1 MRPPE
6 VYRAINAVTA
16 ALSADGIAKSHTNP
30 IELYQYRSIDDVLNR
45 LSPMIAEH
53 RLCILPRV
61 LERTVTERPSPA
73 TPMRVNVMVRMA
85 FDLVSVE
92 DGSVHTVE
100 AFGEAL
106 DEGDKGTAKAMS
118 AAYKA
123 AMLQAFCIPVAGT
136 EDADASSATLITRPS
151 VRTGEPVEGWEHWA
165 KDVMDTL
172 GICESIAAIDR
183 VQSGK
188 RPHLRAISRERPDLY
203 ASLGE
208 CFLRRRQ
215 LLLVPACPPKRPRKP
230 YVRRDK
236 PSDAAVMSNH
246 QATNFVLVEA

>member
-16 ALSADGIAKSHTNP
+16 ALAGDGILKARTNP

-45 LSPMIAEH
+45 LAPLIAEH

-61 LERTVTERPSPA
+61 LERIITDRPSTA
-73 TPMRVNVMVRMA
+73 TPMRVNILLRVA

-100 AFGEAL
+100 AYGEAL
-106 DEGDKGTAKAMS
+106 DDGDKGTAKAMS

-136 EDADASSATLITRPS
+136 GDADAGMTARVARPS
-151 VRTGEPVEGWEHWA
+151 ALTGEPVEGWDRWA
-165 KDVMDTL
+165 REVMETL
-172 GICESIAAIDR
+172 GICESIAAVDR

-188 RPHLRAISRERPDLY
+188 RPQLRAISRERPDLY
-203 ASLGE
+203 SALGE
-208 CFLRRRQ
+208 CFAQQRE
-215 LLLVPACPPKRPRKP
+215 LLLAPTRPSKKTRTP
-230 YVRRDK
+230 SVRRVK
-236 PSDAAVMSNH
+236 PITRNDEAIEPM
-246 QATNFVLVEA
+246 LVEA

>member
-16 ALSADGIAKSHTNP
+16 ALAGDGIPKARTNP

-45 LSPMIAEH
+45 LAPLIAEH

-61 LERTVTERPSPA
+61 LERVITDRPSPA
-73 TPMRVNVMVRMA
+73 APMRVNVMVRVA

-100 AFGEAL
+100 SFGEAL
-106 DEGDKGTAKAMS
+106 DDGDKGTAKAMS

-136 EDADASSATLITRPS
+136 EDADAGMTARVTRPS
-151 VRTGEPVEGWEHWA
+151 ALTGEPVEGWDRWA
-165 KDVMDTL
+165 TEVMDTL
-172 GICESIAAIDR
+172 GICESIAAVDR

-188 RPHLRAISRERPDLY
+188 RSQLKAISRERPDLY
-203 ASLGE
+203 AALGD
-208 CFLRRRQ
+208 CFSKQRQ
-215 LLLVPACPPKRPRKP
+215 ALLAPVCAPKEARKP
-230 YVRRDK
+230 YVRRDR
-236 PSDAAVMSNH
+236 AVVSNDRE
-246 QATNFVLVEA
+246 TNFVLVEA

>member
-16 ALSADGIAKSHTNP
+16 ALAGDGIAKSRTNA

-45 LSPMIAEH
+45 LAPLIAEH

-61 LERTVTERPSPA
+61 LERIITDRSSPA
-73 TPMRVNVMVRMA
+73 APMRVNVLLRVA

-100 AFGEAL
+100 AYGEAL
-106 DEGDKGTAKAMS
+106 DDGDKGTAKAMS

-136 EDADASSATLITRPS
+136 EDADAAMTARAARPS
-151 VRTGEPVEGWEHWA
+151 ALAGEPVEGWEQWA
-165 KDVMDTL
+165 KEVMETL
-172 GICESIAAIDR
+172 GICESIAAVDR
-183 VQSGK
+183 VQSSK
-188 RPHLRAISRERPDLY
+188 RPQLRAISRERPDLY
-203 ASLGE
+203 TALGE
-208 CFLRRRQ
+208 CFAQQREV
-215 LLLVPACPPKRPRKP
+215 LLAPACAPKKMRKP
-230 YVRRDK
+230 YVRRNK
-236 PSDAAVMSNH
+236 AIVSDDQV
-246 QATNFVLVEA
+246 TNFILVEA

>member
-16 ALSADGIAKSHTNP
+16 ALAGDGIPKARTNA

-45 LSPMIAEH
+45 LAPLIAEH

-61 LERTVTERPSPA
+61 LERIITDRPSAAAPI
-73 TPMRVNVMVRMA
+73 RVTILLRVA

-100 AFGEAL
+100 AYGEAL
-106 DEGDKGTAKAMS
+106 DDGDKGTAKAMS

-123 AMLQAFCIPVAGT
+123 VMLQAFCIPVTGT
-136 EDADASSATLITRPS
+136 EDADASVTGRITRPS
-151 VRTGEPVEGWEHWA
+151 ALTGEPVEGWDRWA
-165 KDVMDTL
+165 KEVMDTL
-172 GICESIAAIDR
+172 GICESIAAVDR

-188 RPHLRAISRERPDLY
+188 RPQLRAISRERPDLY
-203 ASLGE
+203 SALGE
-208 CFLRRRQ
+208 CFAEQRES
-215 LLLVPACPPKRPRKP
+215 LLAPTWSSKKARKSP
-230 YVRRDK
+230 VRRVK
-236 PSDAAVMSNH
+236 PIIRHD
-246 QATNFVLVEA
+246 QAIEPMLVEA

>member
-16 ALSADGIAKSHTNP
+16 ALAGDGIAKSRTNA

-45 LSPMIAEH
+45 LAPLIAEH

-61 LERTVTERPSPA
+61 LERIITERPSPA
-73 TPMRVNVMVRMA
+73 TPLRVNVMVRVA

-100 AFGEAL
+100 AYGEAL

-123 AMLQAFCIPVAGT
+123 VMLQAFCIPVAGT
-136 EDADASSATLITRPS
+136 EDADASTSRLVTRPS
-151 VRTGEPVEGWEHWA
+151 VQTGQPFEGWEQWA
-165 KDVMDTL
+165 SDVMDTL

-188 RPHLRAISRERPDLY
+188 RPQLRAISRERPDLY
-203 ASLGE
+203 AALGE
-208 CFLRRRQ
+208 CFLQRRQ
-215 LLLVPACPPKRPRKP
+215 ALLAPVCPPKKARKP
-230 YVRRDK
+230 YVRRDR
-236 PSDAAVMSNH
+236 AVVSND
-246 QATNFVLVEA
+246 QVANFVLVEA

>member
-1 MRPPE
+1 VRPPE

-16 ALSADGIAKSHTNP
+16 ALAGDGIPKSRTNP
-30 IELYQYRSIDDVLNR
+30 IELYQYRSIDDVLGR
-45 LSPMIAEH
+45 LAPLIAEH
-53 RLCILPRV
+53 KLCILPRV
-61 LERTVTERPSPA
+61 LERVITERPSPA
-73 TPMRVNVMVRMA
+73 TPMRVNVMVRVA

-100 AFGEAL
+100 AYGEAL

-118 AAYKA
+118 AAYKG

-136 EDADASSATLITRPS
+136 EDADASASRIVTRPS
-151 VRTGEPVEGWEHWA
+151 VHTGEPVEGWEQWA
-165 KDVMDTL
+165 NDVMDTL
-172 GICESIAAIDR
+172 GICESIEAVDR

-188 RPHLRAISRERPDLY
+188 RPQLRAISRERPDLY

-208 CFLRRRQ
+208 CFSLRRQ
-215 LLLVPACPPKRPRKP
+215 ALIAPPSPPCPPKRVRKP

-236 PSDAAVMSNH
+236 AVVSNEP
-246 QATNFVLVEA
+246 ATNFVLVEA

>member
-16 ALSADGIAKSHTNP
+16 ALAGDGIPKSRTNS
-30 IELYQYRSIDDVLNR
+30 IELYQYRSIDDVMGR
-45 LSPMIAEH
+45 LAPLIAEH

-61 LERTVTERPSPA
+61 LERVITERPSPA
-73 TPMRVNVMVRMA
+73 TPMRVNVLVRVA

-100 AFGEAL
+100 AYGEAL
-106 DEGDKGTAKAMS
+106 DDGDKGTAKAMS

-136 EDADASSATLITRPS
+136 EDADASTGKLVTRPS
-151 VRTGEPVEGWEHWA
+151 TLTGEPVEGWDQWA
-165 KDVMDTL
+165 NDVMDTL
-172 GICESIAAIDR
+172 GICESIEAVDR

-188 RPHLRAISRERPDLY
+188 RPQLRAISRERPDLY
-203 ASLGE
+203 AALGE
-208 CFLRRRQ
+208 RFSQRRQ
-215 LLLVPACPPKRPRKP
+215 ALLAPPSPPCQPKKLRKP
-230 YVRRDK
+230 YARRDK
-236 PSDAAVMSNH
+236 AVVSNDRE
-246 QATNFVLVEA
+246 TNFVLVDA

>member
-16 ALSADGIAKSHTNP
+16 ALAEGGIPKSRTNP

-45 LSPMIAEH
+45 LAPLIAEH
-53 RLCILPRV
+53 RLCTLPRV
-61 LERTVTERPSPA
+61 IERIITERPSPA
-73 TPMRVNVMVRMA
+73 TPLRVNVLVRVA

-100 AFGEAL
+100 AYGEAL

-118 AAYKA
+118 AAYKG
-123 AMLQAFCIPVAGT
+123 AMLQAFCIPVSGT
-136 EDADASSATLITRPS
+136 EDADAGTGKLVTRPS
-151 VRTGEPVEGWEHWA
+151 VLTGEPVEGWEQWA

-172 GICESIAAIDR
+172 GICESIEAVDR

-188 RPHLRAISRERPDLY
+188 RPQLRAISRERPDLY
-203 ASLGE
+203 ATLGD

-215 LLLVPACPPKRPRKP
+215 ALLTPPCPPKKVRKP

-236 PSDAAVMSNH
+236 TVVSNEP
-246 QATNFVLVEA
+246 ATNFVLVEA

>member
-1 MRPPE
+1 VRPPE

-16 ALSADGIAKSHTNP
+16 ALAGDGIPKSRTNP

-45 LSPMIAEH
+45 LAPLIAEH

-61 LERTVTERPSPA
+61 IERVITERPSPA
-73 TPMRVNVMVRMA
+73 TPLRVNVLVRVA

-100 AFGEAL
+100 AYGEAL

-118 AAYKA
+118 AAYKG
-123 AMLQAFCIPVAGT
+123 AMLQAFCIPVNGT
-136 EDADASSATLITRPS
+136 EDADAGTGKLVTRPS
-151 VRTGEPVEGWEHWA
+151 VQTGEPVEGWKQWA
-165 KDVMDTL
+165 NDVMDTL
-172 GICESIAAIDR
+172 GICESIEAVDR

-188 RPHLRAISRERPDLY
+188 RPQLRSISRERPDLY
-203 ASLGE
+203 AALGE
-208 CFLRRRQ
+208 SFSLRRQ
-215 LLLVPACPPKRPRKP
+215 VLLAPPCPPKRARKP

-236 PSDAAVMSNH
+236 AAAHNEP
-246 QATNFVLVEA
+246 ATNFVLVEA

>member
-6 VYRAINAVTA
+6 VYRAINAITA
-16 ALSADGIAKSHTNP
+16 ALSGDGIPKSRTNP

-45 LSPMIAEH
+45 LAPLIAEH
-53 RLCILPRV
+53 KLCILPRV
-61 LERTVTERPSPA
+61 IERVTTERPSPA
-73 TPMRVNVMVRMA
+73 TPMRVNVLVRAA

-118 AAYKA
+118 AAYKG
-123 AMLQAFCIPVAGT
+123 AMLQVFCIPVAGT
-136 EDADASSATLITRPS
+136 EDADASTSTLVTRPS
-151 VRTGEPVEGWEHWA
+151 VLTGEPVEGWEQWA
-165 KDVMDTL
+165 KGVMDTL
-172 GICESIAAIDR
+172 GICESIEAVDR

-188 RPHLRAISRERPDLY
+188 RPQLRAISRERPDLY
-203 ASLGE
+203 AAIGE
-208 CFLRRRQ
+208 CFSRRREA
-215 LLLVPACPPKRPRKP
+215 LLVPPCPPRPPKRARKR

-236 PSDAAVMSNH
+236 AGVSNDP
-246 QATNFVLVEA
+246 ATNFVLVEA

>member
-16 ALSADGIAKSHTNP
+16 ALCGDGIPKSRTNP

-45 LSPMIAEH
+45 LAPLIAQH

-61 LERTVTERPSPA
+61 IERVMTDRPSPA
-73 TPMRVNVMVRMA
+73 TPMRVNVMVRVA

-92 DGSVHTVE
+92 DGSVHTLE

-106 DEGDKGTAKAMS
+106 DDGDKGTAKAMS

-136 EDADASSATLITRPS
+136 EDADASTATIVTKPS
-151 VRTGEPVEGWEHWA
+151 VLTGEPVEGWEQWA
-165 KDVMDTL
+165 KDVIDTL

-188 RPHLRAISRERPDLY
+188 RPQLRAISRERPELY
-203 ASLGE
+203 AELGE
-208 CFLRRRQ
+208 CFSRQ
-215 LLLVPACPPKRPRKP
+215 RQSLLVPVHPPKKPRRP

-236 PSDAAVMSNH
+236 AAALNDH
-246 QATNFVLVEA
+246 ATNFVLVEA

>member
-16 ALSADGIAKSHTNP
+16 ALAEDGIPKSRTNP
-30 IELYQYRSIDDVLNR
+30 IELYQYRSIDDVLGR
-45 LSPMIAEH
+45 LAPLIAEH

-61 LERTVTERPSPA
+61 IERILTERPSPA
-73 TPMRVNVMVRMA
+73 TPLRVNVMVRVA

-118 AAYKA
+118 AAYKG

-136 EDADASSATLITRPS
+136 EDADAGTSKLVTRPS
-151 VRTGEPVEGWEHWA
+151 VHTGEPVEGWEQWA

-172 GICESIAAIDR
+172 GICESIEAVDR

-188 RPHLRAISRERPDLY
+188 RSQLRAISRERPDLY
-203 ASLGE
+203 AALGE
-208 CFLRRRQ
+208 CFSQRRQ
-215 LLLVPACPPKRPRKP
+215 ALLAPPSPPKKARKP

-236 PSDAAVMSNH
+236 AVVSNEP
-246 QATNFVLVEA
+246 ATNFVLVDA

>member
-16 ALSADGIAKSHTNP
+16 ALAESGISKSRTNP

-45 LSPMIAEH
+45 LAPLIAEH

-61 LERTVTERPSPA
+61 IERISIDRPSPP
-73 TPMRVNVMVRMA
+73 TPMRVNVLVRVA

-92 DGSVHTVE
+92 DGSIHTLE

-136 EDADASSATLITRPS
+136 EDADASSSGHVARPS
-151 VRTGEPVEGWEHWA
+151 VLTGEPVEGWEQW
-165 KDVMDTL
+165 VQGVIDTL
-172 GICESIAAIDR
+172 GICESLEAVDR

-188 RPHLRAISRERPDLY
+188 RPQLRAISRERPDLY
-203 ASLGE
+203 AVLGE
-208 CFLRRRQ
+208 CFARQ
-215 LLLVPACPPKRPRKP
+215 RQALLVPACPPKKARKP
-230 YVRRDK
+230 YARRDK
-236 PSDAAVMSNH
+236 GAINNDP
-246 QATNFVLVEA
+246 ATNFVLVEA

>member
-1 MRPPE
+1 VRPPE

-16 ALSADGIAKSHTNP
+16 ALAGDGIPKSRTNP
-30 IELYQYRSIDDVLNR
+30 IELYQYRSIDDVLGR
-45 LSPMIAEH
+45 LAPLIAEH

-61 LERTVTERPSPA
+61 IERVITERPSPA
-73 TPMRVNVMVRMA
+73 TPLRVNVMVRVA

-118 AAYKA
+118 AAYKG

-136 EDADASSATLITRPS
+136 EDADAGTSKLVTRPS
-151 VRTGEPVEGWEHWA
+151 VQTGEPVEGWEQWA

-172 GICESIAAIDR
+172 GICESIEAVDR

-188 RPHLRAISRERPDLY
+188 RSQLRAIGRERPDLY
-203 ASLGE
+203 AALGE
-208 CFLRRRQ
+208 CFSQRRQ
-215 LLLVPACPPKRPRKP
+215 ALLAPPCPPKKARKS
-230 YVRRDK
+230 YVRREK
-236 PSDAAVMSNH
+236 AVASNEP
-246 QATNFVLVEA
+246 ATNFVLVEA

>member
-16 ALSADGIAKSHTNP
+16 ALSGDGIPKSRTNP
-30 IELYQYRSIDDVLNR
+30 IELYQYRSIDDVLGR
-45 LSPMIAEH
+45 LAPLIAEH

-61 LERTVTERPSPA
+61 IERISTERPSPA
-73 TPMRVNVMVRMA
+73 TPMRVNVMVRVA

-106 DEGDKGTAKAMS
+106 DDGDKGTAKAMS

-136 EDADASSATLITRPS
+136 EDADASASKLVTRLSPQ
-151 VRTGEPVEGWEHWA
+151 TGEPVEGWEQWA

-172 GICESIAAIDR
+172 GICESIEAVDR

-203 ASLGE
+203 TTLGE
-208 CFLRRRQ
+208 CFSQRRQ
-215 LLLVPACPPKRPRKP
+215 ALLAPTCPPKKMRKP

-236 PSDAAVMSNH
+236 AVVSNDR
-246 QATNFVLVEA
+246 ATNFILVEA

>member
-16 ALSADGIAKSHTNP
+16 ALAGDGIAKSRTNP

-45 LSPMIAEH
+45 LAPLIAEH

-61 LERTVTERPSPA
+61 LERIITDRPSPA
-73 TPMRVNVMVRMA
+73 APMRVNVLLRVA

-123 AMLQAFCIPVAGT
+123 VMLQAFCIPVTGT
-136 EDADASSATLITRPS
+136 EDADAGMTARVTRPS
-151 VRTGEPVEGWEHWA
+151 ALTGEPVEGWDRWA
-165 KDVMDTL
+165 KEVMDTL
-172 GICESIAAIDR
+172 GICESIAAVDR

-188 RPHLRAISRERPDLY
+188 RPQLRAISRERPDLY
-203 ASLGE
+203 SALGE
-208 CFLRRRQ
+208 CFVQQRAS
-215 LLLVPACPPKRPRKP
+215 LLAPACAPKKMRKP
-230 YVRRDK
+230 YVRGK
-236 PSDAAVMSNH
+236 KAMVSDD

>member
-16 ALSADGIAKSHTNP
+16 ALAGDGIAKSRTNA

-45 LSPMIAEH
+45 LAPLIAEH

-61 LERTVTERPSPA
+61 LERIITERASPA
-73 TPMRVNVMVRMA
+73 TPLRVNVMVRVA

-100 AFGEAL
+100 AYGEAL
-106 DEGDKGTAKAMS
+106 DDGDKGTAKAMS

-136 EDADASSATLITRPS
+136 EDADAGTMARITRPS
-151 VRTGEPVEGWEHWA
+151 VLTGEPVEGWEQWA
-165 KDVMDTL
+165 QGVMDTL
-172 GICESIAAIDR
+172 GICESIAAVDR

-188 RPHLRAISRERPDLY
+188 RPQLRAISRERPELY
-203 ASLGE
+203 ATLGA
-208 CFLRRRQ
+208 CFSQRRQ
-215 LLLVPACPPKRPRKP
+215 ALVAPPCPPKKARRP
-230 YVRRDK
+230 YVRRVK
-236 PSDAAVMSNH
+236 PIIRNDEAIEPM
-246 QATNFVLVEA
+246 LVEA

>member
-16 ALSADGIAKSHTNP
+16 ALAEEGIPKSRTNP
-30 IELYQYRSIDDVLNR
+30 IELYQYRSIDDVLGR
-45 LSPMIAEH
+45 LAPLIAEH

-61 LERTVTERPSPA
+61 IERILTDRPSPA
-73 TPMRVNVMVRMA
+73 APMRVNVLVRVA

-100 AFGEAL
+100 AYGEAL

-123 AMLQAFCIPVAGT
+123 AMLQAFCIPVAGP
-136 EDADASSATLITRPS
+136 EDADASTGAVVTRPAAL
-151 VRTGEPVEGWEHWA
+151 TGEPIEGWEQWA
-165 KDVMDTL
+165 KDVIDTL
-172 GICESIAAIDR
+172 GICESIEAIDR

-188 RPHLRAISRERPDLY
+188 RPQLRAISRERPDLY
-203 ASLGE
+203 AALGE
-208 CFLRRRQ
+208 CFAKQRQ
-215 LLLVPACPPKRPRKP
+215 ALLAPPCPPKKVRKP

-236 PSDAAVMSNH
+236 AVARSEP
-246 QATNFVLVEA
+246 ATNFVLVEA